1 MLQRLADII
10 LGLTDRDILGDKL
23 PYTVAPQNDFF
34 PLVRLL
40 LAHNGLDSLGC
51 EFSFIKELSHTDS
64 LVVRRC
70 AVVQVDFINNITL
83 TIFVKIR
90 QLNGGSHFDTPL
102 VNKFKQFGNKVRQ
115 ANISAYLFSTFANFI
130 SKFLVCT
137 QLLVI

>member
-1 MLQRLADII
+1 MLQCLADII

-34 PLVRLL
+34 PLVRLF

-64 LVVRRC
+64 LVVGRC

-83 TIFVKIR
+83 TIFVKLR
-90 QLNGGSHFDTPL
+90 QFNGGSHFDTPL
-102 VNKFKQFGNKVRQ
+102 VNKFEQFGNKVRQ
-115 ANISAYLFSTFANFI
+115 TNISLNLGLTVTTLG
-130 SKFLVCT
+130 SKFFP
-137 QLLVI
+137 